1 MVSCQKKVFQFCDD
15 NFFLFYKKINL
26 DIFINAIY
34 MLQNA
39 TKKATKVAQK
49 FLCKTCD
56 YSTCKKC
63 DYDKHILT
71 LKHSNATF
79 KLQNATFLATKVA
92 HNDETTN
99 DVNNAIQLNGPTD
112 NQCATKVAEI
122 ICPFCDKLFK
132 HTSSMYRHKKI
143 CENKNCVLS
152 NIQENSLIKKPNN
165 DKLIEY
171 LINENKEFKQ
181 MMIEMSK
188 NLSVSATNNSF
199 NNTTNSHN
207 KTFNLNVFLNETC
220 KDAMNIMDF
229 VNSME
234 IELDDLE
241 KVGELGYVNGMTN
254 IILKNLKA
262 LDITKRPL
270 HCTDAKREIMYI
282 KDDNKWEKETENKD
296 KIKKALKYIMHKNAK
311 MLNVFKEKYPDCIK
325 SYSKRSDQYNK
336 LVVEVLGGRGDNEP
350 QHNEKIIRKIAKE
363 VTIDKNFAI

>member
-1 MVSCQKKVFQFCDD
+1 METLGDSFEGKKGQQKYHCE
-15 NFFLFYKKINL
+15 
-26 DIFINAIY
+26 
-34 MLQNA
+34 
-39 TKKATKVAQK
+39 
-49 FLCKTCD
+49 
-56 YSTCKKC
+56 KC
-63 DYDKHILT
+63 DFICSKKYSWDRHILT
-71 LKHSNATF
+71 RKHLS
-79 KLQNATFLATKVA
+79 V
-92 HNDETTN
+92 TN
-99 DVNNAIQLNGPTD
+99 LGAKKGKKGNLLDLLNKTIYSCEYCEKTYESRNGLW
-112 NQCATKVAEI
+112 K
-122 ICPFCDKLFK
+122 
-132 HTSSMYRHKKI
+132 HKKT
-143 CENKNCVLS
+143 CNKN
-152 NIQENSLIKKPNN
+152 NEDNN
-165 DKLIEY
+165 KIIEKDELVQF

-181 MMIEMSK
+181 MMLQMAK
-188 NLSVSATNNSF
+188 NSATNNSF

-350 QHNEKIIRKIAKE
+350 QHNEKMSRKIAKE
-363 VTIDKNFAI
+363 VTIDKNYAI